1 MLNYTAFLWVYK
13 YSMTNSKLKNK
24 TVCSRLNCHRKHN
37 IQVFFQVTKWEQQNN
52 TSISGGR
59 KSFSTEYTILL
70 KECHI
75 FFLDPL
81 ISFVLL
87 SHSTTCRHLRQL
99 TT

>member
-1 MLNYTAFLWVYK
+1 MDNVFTNSPRLCTFIYIVINMLNYTAFLWVYK

-59 KSFSTEYTILL
+59 KSFSTEYTIL
-70 KECHI
+70 
-75 FFLDPL
+75 
-81 ISFVLL
+81 
-87 SHSTTCRHLRQL
+87 
-99 TT
+99 